1 MYVKILFRI
10 KDVSFKEIIHK
21 FYIMSILY
29 LFDTVLSSYQINY
42 GLEGLIYRCRNGF
55 LDADLIIRRVKARPM
70 N

>member
-1 MYVKILFRI
+1 
-10 KDVSFKEIIHK
+10 
-21 FYIMSILY
+21 MSILY